1 MKRIIIAPV
10 MAGALALMAGEAE
23 AAHGRRTA
31 ALSDDAWNGTMWI
44 SAAGAP
50 VVTLAPGETLVVDF
64 GQNCAAV
71 PSFRFKA
78 AAGTTLTCLPAELL
92 NDGNGAHSRGMDG
105 PEGSV
110 HRRNLRG
117 PDTGMGPAGMNSYN
131 HYAYGVVCEWIWKT
145 VAGIATDA
153 AAPAFRHIIM
163 KPVPDARL
171 GHVKASY
178 RSAAGLIE
186 SHWRY
191 EGEKWV
197 WQFTIPQGSTAS
209 VTLPGETE
217 AREYA
222 AGTHRVE
229 KVLK

>member
-1 MKRIIIAPV
+1 
-10 MAGALALMAGEAE
+10 
-23 AAHGRRTA
+23 
-31 ALSDDAWNGTMWI
+31 MWI

-110 HRRNLRG
+110 HRRNLRV
-117 PDTGMGPAGMNSYN
+117 PDTGMGPAGMNSFN